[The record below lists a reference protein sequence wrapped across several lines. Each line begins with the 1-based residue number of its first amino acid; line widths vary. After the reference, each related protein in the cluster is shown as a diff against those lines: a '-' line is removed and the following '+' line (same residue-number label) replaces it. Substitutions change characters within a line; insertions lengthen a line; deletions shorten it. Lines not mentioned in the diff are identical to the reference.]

1 MSKKIR
7 SDIIIFAVIM
17 ICAAAIGI
25 LGLFS
30 SRKSRQSITINS
42 KSFQEPSLLFNFG
55 NQKQPAPKPKSDFIA
70 KLFIEGTI
78 QEKNQTYNQ
87 KYLLETI
94 SKLKNNSKNKG
105 IALWINSPGGAVYQ
119 ADELYLALED
129 YKASGKSV
137 YAYFGP
143 IAASGGYYVGCAAT
157 QIWAN
162 RNCET
167 GSIGVIAGQHVD
179 LSKLMEKYGITS
191 TTIHSGKNKTMG
203 SSLQPMTEEQKKIL
217 QSISDECYNQFTH
230 IVSESRKLS
239 KNQVLSLAD
248 GRIYSASQ
256 AKNLKL
262 IDNIGTFDQMI
273 SSMKEKEFE
282 NQQLDVVDYKYE
294 VPQDLFYYLN
304 LAAKKFKNSAGF
316 NNDQLPE
323 VLEKAISPDM
333 TYPAY
338 IYQN

>member
-105 IALWINSPGGAVYQ
+105 IALWINSPGG
-119 ADELYLALED
+119 
-129 YKASGKSV
+129 
-137 YAYFGP
+137 
-143 IAASGGYYVGCAAT
+143 
-157 QIWAN
+157 
-162 RNCET
+162 
-167 GSIGVIAGQHVD
+167 
-179 LSKLMEKYGITS
+179 
-191 TTIHSGKNKTMG
+191 
-203 SSLQPMTEEQKKIL
+203 
-217 QSISDECYNQFTH
+217 
-230 IVSESRKLS
+230 
-239 KNQVLSLAD
+239 
-248 GRIYSASQ
+248 
-256 AKNLKL
+256 
-262 IDNIGTFDQMI
+262 
-273 SSMKEKEFE
+273 
-282 NQQLDVVDYKYE
+282 
-294 VPQDLFYYLN
+294 
-304 LAAKKFKNSAGF
+304 
-316 NNDQLPE
+316 
-323 VLEKAISPDM
+323 
-333 TYPAY
+333 
-338 IYQN
+338 